1 VKRRVRGKRTT
12 KRLDHLRIGFRRQQL
27 SADGYVFPGK
37 LSGKP
42 LEIKRVG
49 NWFRAV
55 LKAAGLGRFKMYDL
69 RHSYASQLLMQRVKA
84 VDVAEVMG
92 HKTIA
97 PAPYTVIVIESLP
110 NDGGSCPRRRPGS
123 PTAGSRRQIDDE

>member
-92 HKTIA
+92 HKNVLTTLTYYAHWIPRDMGYIA
-97 PAPYTVIVIESLP
+97 DKLTRARQES
-110 NDGGSCPRRRPGS
+110 
-123 PTAGSRRQIDDE
+123 